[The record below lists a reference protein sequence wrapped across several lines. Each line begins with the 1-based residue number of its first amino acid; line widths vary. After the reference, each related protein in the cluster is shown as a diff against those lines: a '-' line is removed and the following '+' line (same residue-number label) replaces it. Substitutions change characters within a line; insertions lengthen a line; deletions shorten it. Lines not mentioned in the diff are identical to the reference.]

1 MKFVTLFLVL
11 FQKFPG
17 TSDPES
23 DLEFGLGSDFEEGCL
38 IDGPDSDGDTYESDG
53 HYYRRCKVE
62 MDFSLEF
69 CDITRFKRI
78 KYHFVPY
85 TLFIS

>member
-1 MKFVTLFLVL
+1 MTLFLVL
-11 FQKFPG
+11 FQKIPG

-69 CDITRFKRI
+69 CDNKIQKNQVSFCSLYFI
-78 KYHFVPY
+78 HF
-85 TLFIS
+85 LKAS